1 MNEIKCKVSSGR
13 GKISGLGKMLKND
26 PGALFFFFLMLLLA
40 HVTNVVCGEKNERR
54 KENS

>member
-26 PGALFFFFLMLLLA
+26 PGALFFFFFDA
-40 HVTNVVCGEKNERR
+40 VTCTCYECCVWGK
-54 KENS
+54 K